1 MANVSY
7 KVTLYNDSEDSEE
20 IRRFQLP
27 CNLNTNVTFLSEKIL
42 SFYPASY
49 KLRTISW
56 IDNDGDNI
64 KVDQNEDLENAVKD
78 ANDNGTVKLKAVVYK
93 KLDSE
98 TNPVLSSLVYTA
110 QSLGIDPT
118 SCNSCESS
126 RSNAP
131 TTVLSYLARLMA
143 GVSLKATKSLIVMG
157 SIGLISVLSMI
168 LPNIITSTLIFIIVA
183 ASMGLPMATTLLGHL
198 LFLFISLSPSY
209 VVTILSVWALRTMMR
224 TKKNYFLVK
233 NLEYWNKV
241 LDDIINKDIAM
252 KKHQREIK
260 DDVSKED

>member
-7 KVTLYNDSEDSEE
+7 KVSLYNDSEESEE

-42 SFYPASY
+42 SFYPAGY
-49 KLRTISW
+49 KLQAISW
-56 IDNDGDNI
+56 IDNDGDLI

-78 ANDNGTVKLKAVVYK
+78 AQDNGIIKLKAIVYK

-118 SCNSCESS
+118 SCNSCHSS
-126 RSNAP
+126 KSNAKEP
-131 TTVLSYLARLMA
+131 TTILSYLARLMA
-143 GVSLKATKSLIVMG
+143 GVSLKATKSFIVMSSLG
-157 SIGLISVLSMI
+157 IISVLSMI
-168 LPNIITSTLIFIIVA
+168 LPSIITNTLIFTIVA
-183 ASMGLPMATTLLGHL
+183 ASIGLPMATTLLGHL
-198 LFLFISLSPSY
+198 LFLVISLSPSY
-209 VVTILSVWALRTMMR
+209 VVTILSVWALRTIMR
-224 TKKNYFLVK
+224 TKKNYFLLK

-241 LDDIINKDIAM
+241 LDDMLNKDISM
-252 KKHQREIK
+252 KKHL
-260 DDVSKED
+260 